1 MPRIDSY
8 KTDGLFEENDSLSGI
23 KAGQGFKYFNT
34 TAINNFLRKYFVKVL
49 TDVREENASFSL
61 TRDDN
66 NTYIRYTGTNN
77 IDVVT
82 PSTVSAGW
90 SVEINQIGQGVVTI
104 LPGTG
109 ASINGPTS
117 TDGGS
122 LEIICV
128 ANALFDSRKKQ

>member
-61 TRDDN
+61 TGDDN

-128 ANALFDSRKKQ
+128 GNSTFDSRRKQ